1 MVRVNLTRQS
11 FEAISADSGETLA
24 ISRQNAEV
32 LGNQD
37 TANAEIVNL
46 TRMSYEVICAPFK
59 KVSIVR
65 QNAEVMGQTDGAVA
79 ERLNLSRMSYESICA
94 PFKKVSIV
102 RQNAE
107 VMGQQDAA
115 VAERMNL
122 TRMSYEVLSRKGP
135 NPVVPLPLASDF
147 DLFMHNWT
155 TEASLE
161 NSWLTDVQQ
170 GGADGAEERRG
181 LSLKPT
187 RTVNLQWTMEG
198 INECDRLLV
207 ALRKASQGN
216 FQVPLYSDQV
226 ELTVGALSGT
236 KVLTFDPTQRRFFAG
251 GRVALVRRSSGMV
264 PITYQI
270 GQIFTQTTASL
281 TLVSN
286 LTADVLPGDIIVP
299 MIDVEAVLTPSLH
312 FDMSYGGSVKLTVVE
327 VSGASQLPAHDS
339 DNPFGFDAYLG
350 KPIFDINPNWI
361 QGFDMGFDHQ
371 GERYTA
377 GRAANTY
384 LVGDRS
390 RLVSNYFFSFDRDE
404 AWDIVQFFDT
414 RRGRLRSFWLVDQD
428 QLWLPVS
435 TSGTAF
441 LDVDPLGD
449 FDMFCE
455 DMDYVGIVLAD
466 GTTIIREVVTI
477 EETLGIWRITPLTPF
492 PVFDPTDAV
501 RVARARIV
509 RFDSDA
515 MTESWINDDVMT
527 TRLGFIECLNEMD
540 VEL

>member
-11 FEAISADSGETLA
+11 YEAISADSGESLS

-37 TANAEIVNL
+37 SAVAERVNL
-46 TRMSYEVICAPFK
+46 TRMSYEMIFETPA
-59 KVSIVR
+59 KVSVIR
-65 QNAEVMGQTDGAVA
+65 QNAEVMSQFDQLVA
-79 ERLNLSRMSYESICA
+79 ERMNLSRMSYETICA
-94 PFKKVSIV
+94 LIKKVSII

-115 VAERMNL
+115 VAERVNI

-135 NPVVPLPLASDF
+135 NPVVPLPLAANI

-155 TEASLE
+155 DEATLE

-198 INECDRLLV
+198 IDECDRLLL
-207 ALRKASQGN
+207 ALRKVSKGT
-216 FQVPLYSDQV
+216 FQVPLYPDQI
-226 ELTVGALSGT
+226 ELAVGASSGT
-236 KVLTFDPTQRRFFAG
+236 RVLTFDPTQRRFFAG
-251 GRVALVRRSSGMV
+251 GRVAIVRRSSGMV
-264 PITYQI
+264 PIISQI
-270 GQIFTQTTASL
+270 SQVFTQTTSSL
-281 TLVSN
+281 TLTDD
-286 LTADVLPGDIIVP
+286 LTFNVIPGDIIVP
-299 MIDVEAVLTPSLH
+299 MIDVEAVLTPSIH
-312 FDMSYGGSVKLTVVE
+312 FDMSYGGSVKMTVVE

-339 DNPFGFDAYLG
+339 DNPVGFDSYRN

-390 RLVSNYFFSFDRDE
+390 RLVTNFFFMFDRND

-414 RRGRLRSFWLVDQD
+414 RRGRLRSFWMVDQD

-435 TSGTAF
+435 TSGTTF

-449 FDMFCE
+449 FDMFVE
-455 DMDYVGIVLAD
+455 DMDYVGIVLKD

-477 EETLGIWRITPLTPF
+477 EETLGIWRITPIEDF
-492 PVFDPTDAV
+492 PVFDPNDVV

-509 RFDSDA
+509 RFDADA
-515 MTESWINDDVMT
+515 MQESWANDNVMT